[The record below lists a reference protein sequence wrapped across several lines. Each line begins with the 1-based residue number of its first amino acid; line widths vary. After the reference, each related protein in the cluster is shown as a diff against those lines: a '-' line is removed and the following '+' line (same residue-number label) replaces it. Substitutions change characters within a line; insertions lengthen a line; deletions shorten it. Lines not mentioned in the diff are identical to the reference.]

1 MANNDD
7 ADDENS
13 VDEIGGNET
22 VDVDVMDF
30 ILEQARKIRLE
41 SLPLRSKKLYTQR
54 YNKYK
59 KWCVDNKI
67 PTYINE
73 DVMLMYMDYLFTKEK
88 FISSTL
94 WAVYSMIK
102 SCINA
107 YDSVDISNYSAV
119 RRYIKN
125 KHRGHKPKKAKT
137 FSIENVHKFIST
149 AEEPEHLLTKAIFIA
164 GLSGCLRRVEA
175 RYLLLENVLKL
186 DNGTFL
192 ITIPTEGKNYVERSF
207 TVVGDFADILQKYLD
222 ARMGLTCPRLFLT
235 FRNGTFINSPTG
247 IGTVGRVPKV
257 IATFL
262 KLPDIKLYTSHCIRR
277 TAATIFADTGA
288 NIEELM
294 RFGVW
299 KSPGC
304 ARGYV
309 ADSRFTKDKMAHQI
323 TDAIVGKTTS
333 RETSIAT
340 QQQCTSNPTN
350 FVTAAQM
357 IHEDH
362 NNIDENE
369 NVIPP
374 PLIGK
379 QVPAVTTNVTSK
391 CPCPSTGTSIDSAG
405 LSKNTSSAFKVRTP
419 SKPIIKHVTKLP
431 KKKVDNPVPSTSGR
445 VKILLPVKH
454 TLTERNLLK
463 LDAAAVHTYQV
474 QQLKE
479 QTMNQQSN
487 VIEDE
492 IADDSGISFDGQEFD
507 ANTSW
512 GYNVFKPTPESVEN
526 SSNKNS
532 NDSDSDP
539 EVTDVICSASKFFA
553 RLNAKLSQPSNEASC
568 EASQSSMK
576 CEAYT
581 SDKDDHFSDLID
593 EESSDASDTE
603 NVATAQYPLPKK
615 KALCISRS
623 NKKIVPNGYELEQ
636 NPSTSIGTTKNR
648 DPIQK
653 AAKISHIKPGKRT
666 STSTQSSTRA
676 QIHQTEGSNPD
687 CIDEP
692 NAHASYQNK
701 QKEENQEIQIGSATI
716 KLINCSNIHFHFHK

>member
-13 VDEIGGNET
+13 VDEIGGDET
-22 VDVDVMDF
+22 MDVDVMDF

-137 FSIENVHKFIST
+137 FSIENVHTFIST
-149 AEEPEHLLTKAIFIA
+149 AKEPEHLLTKAIFIA

-175 RYLLLENVLKL
+175 TYLLLENVLKL

-262 KLPDIKLYTSHCIRR
+262 KLPDIKQYTSHCIRR

-288 NIEELM
+288 NLEELM

-299 KSPGC
+299 KSLGC

-374 PLIGK
+374 PLIRK
-379 QVPAVTTNVTSK
+379 QVPAVTTDVISK
-391 CPCPSTGTSIDSAG
+391 CPCPSTD
-405 LSKNTSSAFKVRTP
+405 
-419 SKPIIKHVTKLP
+419 H
-431 KKKVDNPVPSTSGR
+431 PVPFTSGR
-445 VKILLPVKH
+445 VKTLLPVKH
-454 TLTERNLLK
+454 TLTERNLLE

-474 QQLKE
+474 QQLSE
-479 QTMNQQSN
+479 QKMNQPSN
-487 VIEDE
+487 VIEEE

-512 GYNVFKPTPESVEN
+512 RYSEFKPTPEYVEN

-553 RLNAKLSQPSNEASC
+553 GLNARLSQPSNEESC

-581 SDKDDHFSDLID
+581 LDKDDHFSDLLN

-615 KALCISRS
+615 EASCTSRS
-623 NKKIVPNGYELEQ
+623 KKKIVPNGYELEQ

-648 DPIQK
+648 DPIQT
-653 AAKISHIKPGKRT
+653 AANISHIKPGKRT
-666 STSTQSSTRA
+666 SSSTQSSTRA
-676 QIHQTEGSNPD
+676 QIHQTEGSNPN
-687 CIDEP
+687 CIDEA
-692 NAHASYQNK
+692 NAHASYQNM

>member
-22 VDVDVMDF
+22 MDVDVMDF
-30 ILEQARKIRLE
+30 KLEQARKIRLE
-41 SLPLRSKKLYTQR
+41 SLPLLSKKLYTQR

-119 RRYIKN
+119 RRYIKT
-125 KHRGHKPKKAKT
+125 KHTGHKPKKAKT

-164 GLSGCLRRVEA
+164 GLSGCLRMVEA
-175 RYLLLENVLKL
+175 TYLLLENVLKL

-362 NNIDENE
+362 DNIDENE

-391 CPCPSTGTSIDSAG
+391 SPCPST
-405 LSKNTSSAFKVRTP
+405 
-419 SKPIIKHVTKLP
+419 
-431 KKKVDNPVPSTSGR
+431 DNPVPSTSGR
-445 VKILLPVKH
+445 VKTLLPVKH
-454 TLTERNLLK
+454 TVTEGNLLK

-576 CEAYT
+576 CEPYT

-615 KALCISRS
+615 KALCTSRS

-653 AAKISHIKPGKRT
+653 AAKISYIKPGKRT

-687 CIDEP
+687 GTDEA
-692 NAHASYQNK
+692 NAHASYQNM